1 MAEKKQTKNE
11 SFSSL
16 DDNWETDVNILSN
29 ELAELDSEDNKT
41 DDWTRLLGVS
51 IKPNPLDD
59 WDQLYNLN
67 NQCALRND
75 CRKLANEL
83 KNKRSVPELESFLT
97 LYCKKRGMDYIKD
110 IGWLMILEKI
120 LLLNLP
126 SAHEFN
132 VFFAFTTKYIPKDTS
147 PDAQIFDVFRL
158 LLQYHDPQIS
168 NHLEALHCSPAM
180 YTKNWFSTLFACSL
194 STETCHEL
202 WRVYI
207 EQGDPFLVFH
217 LAIVFLINAKEEILQ
232 VKRGEKAQACQILEN
247 MASPLSVEDVNDF
260 FQLALHYS
268 SQTPECIRKDFH
280 YIIFGANFDEEVKE
294 MQMNKML
301 CLPIPAVDLTAND
314 EISSGNVNFFIV
326 DCRSNADFDSGHFVS
341 SFNLNCVSIVDEP
354 EKFEIALNSLECYKT
369 SRRAEDHYLILGY
382 GSDEGDNYM
391 NMLIGMFIQKGKP
404 HVSFVQGGY
413 KKLHDCIGQHNRWE
427 LIAMHSEEKCEL
439 CSHEKVAP
447 KWGFFT
453 KMKSAVSNTSNRM
466 KERVEAVVFP
476 IGDEKKGNEAD
487 HADSKQR
494 HNKRYRQQSVF
505 TIDENS
511 DEELTPGGAA
521 VDENPKEEILLSKE
535 FTETFECQEVFRD
548 GSINGHIALT
558 RTHIYV
564 LHDVPGK
571 KGYVTTEARHALST
585 VIAVTSRRSVPEMLT
600 FKLGYEMNGSSK
612 ITAVH
617 KLYVPKAGECAKAV
631 KLAIYALRPLPE
643 ATTS

>member
-1 MAEKKQTKNE
+1 MAAKEQKKNE

-16 DDNWETDVNILSN
+16 DDNWETDVNVLSA
-29 ELAELDSEDNKT
+29 ELAELETEDT
-41 DDWTRLLGVS
+41 DKSDWLRLLGVT

-97 LYCKKRGMDYIKD
+97 LYCKRRGVDYSKD
-110 IGWLMILEKI
+110 NGWLTILEKI

-126 SAHEFN
+126 AAHEFN
-132 VFFAFTTKYIPKDTS
+132 VFFAFTTKYIPKDTRT
-147 PDAQIFDVFRL
+147 DAQIFDLFRL

-168 NHLEALHCSPAM
+168 NHLESLNCSPAM
-180 YTKNWFSTLFACSL
+180 YAKHWFSTLFASSM

-202 WRVYI
+202 WKIYI

-232 VKRGEKAQACQILEN
+232 VKRGEKAEACQILEN
-247 MASPLSVEDVNDF
+247 MASQLSVEDVSDF

-268 SQTPECIRKDFH
+268 DKTPDCIRKDFH

-294 MQMNKML
+294 MQMNKMM
-301 CLPIPAVDLTAND
+301 CLPIPAIDLTSND

-326 DCRSNADFDSGHFVS
+326 DTRSNADFDSGHFVS
-341 SFNLNCVSIVDEP
+341 SFNLECNAIVDEP

-382 GSDEGDNYM
+382 GSNEEDNYM
-391 NMLIGMFIQKGKP
+391 NMLIAMFIQKGKP

-439 CSHEKVAP
+439 CATEKASP
-447 KWGFFT
+447 KWGFFS
-453 KMKSAVSNTSNRM
+453 KMKSAVSNTSSRM

-476 IGDEKKGNEAD
+476 IGDDGKHDEKGN
-487 HADSKQR
+487 HADAKQR
-494 HNKRYRQQSVF
+494 HGKRYRQQSVF

-511 DEELTPGGAA
+511 DEEVTTGAA
-521 VDENPKEEILLSKE
+521 VDVNPKEEILLSKE
-535 FTETFECQEVFRD
+535 FTETFECQEIFRD

-571 KGYVTTEARHALST
+571 QGYVTTEARHALST
-585 VIAVTSRRSVPEMLT
+585 VVAVTSRRSVPEMLT

-617 KLYVPKAGECAKAV
+617 KLYVAKAGECAKAV
-631 KLAIYALRPLPE
+631 KLAIYALRPLPD
-643 ATTS
+643 A

>member
-1 MAEKKQTKNE
+1 MAEKEPSHNE

-16 DDNWETDVNILSN
+16 DDNWETDVNILSS
-29 ELAELDSEDNKT
+29 ELSELESDDKDKT
-41 DDWTRLLGVS
+41 DWLRLLGVTL
-51 IKPNPLDD
+51 KPNPLDD

-97 LYCKKRGMDYIKD
+97 LYCKKRGMDYTKD
-110 IGWLMILEKI
+110 VGWLTILEKI
-120 LLLNLP
+120 MLLNLP
-126 SAHEFN
+126 ACHEFN
-132 VFFAFTTKYIPKDTS
+132 VFFAFTTKYIPKDTR
-147 PDAQIFDVFRL
+147 PEAQIFDVFRL

-168 NHLEALHCSPAM
+168 NHLEALHCSPAL
-180 YTKNWFSTLFACSL
+180 YCKNWFSTLFASDM
-194 STETCHEL
+194 STDSCHEL
-202 WRVYI
+202 WKIYI
-207 EQGDPFLVFH
+207 EQGDPFLMFH

-232 VKRGEKAQACQILEN
+232 VKRGEKALAVQILEN
-247 MASPLSVEDVNDF
+247 MASQLSVEDVPDF

-268 SQTPECIRKDFH
+268 EKTPECIRKDFH
-280 YIIFGANFDEEVKE
+280 YIIFGANFDEEVRE

-301 CLPIPAVDLTAND
+301 CLPIPAIDLTSND
-314 EISSGNVNFFIV
+314 EMSSGSVNFFIV
-326 DCRSNADFDSGHFVS
+326 DTRSNADFDSGHFVS
-341 SFNLNCVSIVDEP
+341 SFNLDCVAIVDEP

-382 GSDEGDNYM
+382 GSDEEDNYM
-391 NMLIGMFIQKGKP
+391 NMLIAMFIQKGKA

-413 KKLHDCIGQHNRWE
+413 KKLHDCIGQHNKWE
-427 LIAMHSEEKCEL
+427 LIAMHSEERCEL
-439 CSHEKVAP
+439 CHIEKASP
-447 KWGFFT
+447 KWGFFS
-453 KMKSAVSNTSNRM
+453 KMKSAVSNTSSRM

-476 IGDEKKGNEAD
+476 IDDKKGIDKD

-494 HNKRYRQQSVF
+494 HGKRYRQQSVF

-511 DEELTPGGAA
+511 DEELTTGAA
-521 VDENPKEEILLSKE
+521 VDVNPKEEILLSKE
-535 FTETFECQEVFRD
+535 FTEIFECQEVFRD

-571 KGYVTTEARHALST
+571 AGYVTTEARHALST
-585 VIAVTSRRSVPEMLT
+585 VVAVTSRRSVPEMLT

-631 KLAIYALRPLPE
+631 KLAIYALRPLPD
-643 ATTS
+643 A

>member
-1 MAEKKQTKNE
+1 MAEKEQTKNE

-16 DDNWETDVNILSN
+16 DDNWETDVNVLSN
-29 ELAELDSEDNKT
+29 ELSELDT
-41 DDWTRLLGVS
+41 DDTDKSDWMRLLGVS
-51 IKPNPLDD
+51 MKPNPLDD

-97 LYCKKRGMDYIKD
+97 LYCKKRGMDYVKD
-110 IGWLMILEKI
+110 IGWLTILEKL

-126 SAHEFN
+126 AAHEFN
-132 VFFAFTTKYIPKDTS
+132 VFFAFTTKYIPKDTR
-147 PDAQIFDVFRL
+147 PNAQIYDLFRL

-168 NHLEALHCSPAM
+168 NHLEALHCSPST
-180 YTKNWFSTLFACSL
+180 YCKQWFSTLFASSM

-202 WRVYI
+202 WKIYI

-232 VKRGEKAQACQILEN
+232 VKRGEQAQAVQILEN
-247 MASPLSVEDVNDF
+247 MASQLSVEDVTDF

-268 SQTPECIRKDFH
+268 EKTPECIRKDFH
-280 YIIFGANFDEEVKE
+280 YIIFGANFDEEIKE

-301 CLPIPAVDLTAND
+301 CLPIPAIDLTSND
-314 EISSGNVNFFIV
+314 EMSSGNVNFFIV
-326 DCRSNADFDSGHFVS
+326 DTRSNADFDSGHFVS
-341 SFNLNCVSIVDEP
+341 SFNLNCVAIVDEP
-354 EKFEIALNSLECYKT
+354 EKFDIALNSLECYKT

-382 GSDEGDNYM
+382 GSDEEDNYM
-391 NMLIGMFIQKGKP
+391 NMLIAMFIQKGKA

-413 KKLHDCIGQHNRWE
+413 QKLHDCIGQHNRWE
-427 LIAMHSEEKCEL
+427 LIAMHSEEKCHL
-439 CSHEKVAP
+439 CSIEKASP
-447 KWGFFT
+447 KWGFFS
-453 KMKSAVSNTSNRM
+453 KVKSAVSNTSNRM

-476 IGDEKKGNEAD
+476 IGDDRKLDDKLN

-494 HNKRYRQQSVF
+494 HGKRYRQQSVF

-511 DEELTPGGAA
+511 DEELTPGAA

-571 KGYVTTEARHALST
+571 QGYVTTEARHALST
-585 VIAVTSRRSVPEMLT
+585 VVAVTSRRSVPEMLT

-631 KLAIYALRPLPE
+631 KLAIYALRPLPD
-643 ATTS
+643 A

>member
-1 MAEKKQTKNE
+1 MGETGPTNNT

-16 DDNWETDVNILSN
+16 DDNWETDVNVLSS
-29 ELAELDSEDNKT
+29 ELGDLDTEGNDKS
-41 DDWTRLLGVS
+41 DWMRLLGVS
-51 IKPNPLDD
+51 MKPNPLDD

-75 CRKLANEL
+75 CRKLANGL

-110 IGWLMILEKI
+110 IGWLTILEKI
-120 LLLNLP
+120 LLLNVP
-126 SAHEFN
+126 AAHEFN
-132 VFFAFTTKYIPKDTS
+132 VFFAFTTKYIPKDTR
-147 PDAQIFDVFRL
+147 PDAQIFDLFRL

-168 NHLEALHCSPAM
+168 NHLESLHCSPSM
-180 YTKNWFSTLFACSL
+180 YTKNWFATLFSSSM
-194 STETCHEL
+194 STESCHEL
-202 WRVYI
+202 WKLYI

-217 LAIVFLINAKEEILQ
+217 LAIVFLINAKDEILQ
-232 VKRGEKAQACQILEN
+232 VKRDEKEKAVQILEN
-247 MASPLSVEDVNDF
+247 MAAQLSVEDVPDF

-268 SQTPECIRKDFH
+268 DKTPECIRKDFH

-294 MQMNKML
+294 IQMNKML
-301 CLPIPAVDLTAND
+301 CLPIPAIDLTSHD
-314 EISSGNVNFFIV
+314 EISSGSVNFFIV
-326 DCRSNADFDSGHFVS
+326 DTRSNTDFDSGHFVS
-341 SFNLNCVSIVDEP
+341 SFNLDCVAIVDEP

-369 SRRAEDHYLILGY
+369 SRRDEDHYLILGY
-382 GSDEGDNYM
+382 GSDEEDNYM
-391 NMLIGMFIQKGKP
+391 NMLIAMFIQKGKL

-427 LIAMHSEEKCEL
+427 LIAMHSEDRCEL
-439 CSHEKVAP
+439 CSSEKASP
-447 KWGFFT
+447 KWGFFS
-453 KMKSAVSNTSNRM
+453 KMKSAVSNTSSRM

-476 IGDEKKGNEAD
+476 IGEEKKLD
-487 HADSKQR
+487 DKHADSKQR
-494 HNKRYRQQSVF
+494 HGKRYRQQSVF

-511 DEELTPGGAA
+511 DDEMAAGAA

-571 KGYVTTEARHALST
+571 QGYVTTEARHALST
-585 VIAVTSRRSVPEMLT
+585 VVAVTSRRSVPEMLT

-631 KLAIYALRPLPE
+631 KLAIYALRPLPD
-643 ATTS
+643 A

>member
-1 MAEKKQTKNE
+1 MADKESSNNE

-16 DDNWETDVNILSN
+16 DDNWETDVNVLSS
-29 ELAELDSEDNKT
+29 ELAELDSEEKDKT
-41 DDWTRLLGVS
+41 DWLRLLGVTL
-51 IKPNPLDD
+51 KPNPLDD

-97 LYCKKRGMDYIKD
+97 LYCKKRGMDYSKD
-110 IGWLMILEKI
+110 MGWLTILEKI
-120 LLLNLP
+120 LLLDLP
-126 SAHEFN
+126 ACHEFN
-132 VFFAFTTKYIPKDTS
+132 VFFAFTTKYIPKDTR
-147 PDAQIFDVFRL
+147 PEAQIFDVFRL

-168 NHLEALHCSPAM
+168 NHLEALKCSPSS
-180 YTKNWFSTLFACSL
+180 YCKNWFSTLFGGSM
-194 STETCHEL
+194 STDTCHEL
-202 WRVYI
+202 WKIYI

-232 VKRGEKAQACQILEN
+232 VKRGEKALAVQILEN
-247 MASPLSVEDVNDF
+247 MASQLSVEDVQDF

-268 SQTPECIRKDFH
+268 EKTPECIRKDFH

-301 CLPIPAVDLTAND
+301 CLPIPAIDLTAND
-314 EISSGNVNFFIV
+314 EITSGAVNFFIV
-326 DCRSNADFDSGHFVS
+326 DTRSNADFDSGHFVS
-341 SFNLNCVSIVDEP
+341 SFNLDCVAIVDEP

-382 GSDEGDNYM
+382 GSDEEDNYM
-391 NMLIGMFIQKGKP
+391 NMLIAMFIQKGKP
-404 HVSFVQGGY
+404 HVAFVQGGY

-427 LIAMHSEEKCEL
+427 LIAMHSEERCEL
-439 CSHEKVAP
+439 CHIEKASP
-447 KWGFFT
+447 KWGFFS

-476 IGDEKKGNEAD
+476 IGDEKKGIDKD

-494 HNKRYRQQSVF
+494 HGKRYRQQSVF

-511 DEELTPGGAA
+511 DEELSTGAA
-521 VDENPKEEILLSKE
+521 ADVNPKEEILLSKE

-571 KGYVTTEARHALST
+571 QGYVTTEARHALST
-585 VIAVTSRRSVPEMLT
+585 VVAVTSRRSVPEMLT
-600 FKLGYEMNGSSK
+600 FKLGYEMNGTSK

-631 KLAIYALRPLPE
+631 KLAIYALRPLPD
-643 ATTS
+643 TS